1 MSRALVAA
9 VVALVVCH
17 ARSGAAAPV
26 PVAKL
31 GRATRVNVE
40 YSYACAVL
48 ASGHVACW
56 GMPDDRKVAVI
67 SRVPQLVTNL
77 HDAVEIAG
85 RCARRKSGL
94 IACWNRDLVAID
106 VPGTEGARSL
116 MNGDLGVC
124 FVTAAAT
131 AACLPGEG
139 KTAITPLE
147 GLVGIRRLG
156 RKRRSF
162 LCAARTTGE
171 VLCTGNLTKLGL
183 SATDGVATVP
193 SITNAVDVVSLGE
206 DLACAITTAG
216 AVACFGNKMSHL
228 GADAP
233 PPRAHQLYN
242 GECLRYGPKVDCFD
256 SGRGWRPQTLAAAAT
271 DLSCFAN
278 TCCAVLASG
287 AIQCWGSHEY
297 GRLGDG
303 VAVERMPVAK
313 VDKLPA
319 IASLDAGGG
328 VTFARTRDGELYVW
342 GLVGSGPRVAS
353 RLASDVTALAV
364 AGGFALAAHGRDV
377 ELLTPDDAVWRH
389 HKLPALPADIVSLAL
404 DGPGR
409 PRYCAALAD
418 GTTMCSSGDAWEVP
432 VTWQPIS
439 GMRDV
444 VQLSATKDVC
454 GVTRTGTVACFV
466 RPENHTPA
474 TTAAIV
480 PGIDHARRIALPY
493 IELVDGSVV
502 HLADDHG
509 QLAVVPQPALTGIAN
524 ITFGGMWWSATCGV
538 KASQPVCWADDRD
551 YVDTN
556 GILGRDPDAPIG
568 KATPAPVR
576 IGVAATSVSTGET
589 HACAIDPA
597 GAVWCW
603 GNDRNGQLGRGRIV
617 EHPPAVRV
625 VGIGP

>member
-1 MSRALVAA
+1 MVMAL
-9 VVALVVCH
+9 LVCH
-17 ARSGAAAPV
+17 ARGGAAGPV
-26 PVAKL
+26 PVRKL

-48 ASGHVACW
+48 ASGRVACW
-56 GMPDDRKVAVI
+56 GMPDDRKGTEI
-67 SRVPQLVTNL
+67 LRMPQLVTNL
-77 HDAVEIAG
+77 RDAVEIAG

-94 IACWNRDLVAID
+94 IACWNRGLVAID
-106 VPGTEGARSL
+106 IPGTEGARSL
-116 MNGDLGVC
+116 MNSDLGMVC

-131 AACLPGEG
+131 GACLPVEG

-147 GLVGIRRLG
+147 GLVDIRRLG

-162 LCAARTTGE
+162 LCAVRTTGE
-171 VLCTGNLTKLGL
+171 VVCTGNLAKLGL
-183 SATDGVATVP
+183 SATHGVATVP
-193 SITNAVDVVSLGE
+193 SITSAVDVVSLAD
-206 DLACAITTAG
+206 DLACAITKTG
-216 AVACFGNKMSHL
+216 ALACFGDKMSHL
-228 GADAP
+228 GADTP

-242 GECLRYGPKVDCFD
+242 GECLRYGAKVDCFD
-256 SGRGWRPQTLAAAAT
+256 SSHGWLPQTLAAAAT
-271 DLSCFAN
+271 DLSCYAG
-278 TCCAVLASG
+278 TCCAVLADG

-303 VAVERMPVAK
+303 VDVERKAVAK

-328 VTFARTRDGELYVW
+328 VTFARTRDGELHVW

-353 RLASDVTALAV
+353 RLATDVTALAV
-364 AGGFALAAHGRDV
+364 TGGFALAAHGRDV

-389 HKLPALPADIVSLAL
+389 HKLPALPAEIVSLAF
-404 DGPGR
+404 DGPDR

-418 GTTMCSSGDAWEVP
+418 GTTMCSAGDAWEGT

-444 VQLSATKDVC
+444 TQLSATKDVC

-466 RPENHTPA
+466 RPESYALA

-480 PGIDHARRIALPY
+480 PGIDHARRVALPY
-493 IELVDGSVV
+493 IELVDGGVV
-502 HLADDHG
+502 RLANDHG
-509 QLAVVPQPALTGIAN
+509 QLAVIPQPTLTGIAN
-524 ITFGGMWWSATCGV
+524 ITFGGKWWSATCGV
-538 KASQPVCWADDRD
+538 KAGQPVCWADDRD
-551 YVDTN
+551 YVDSH
-556 GILGRDPDAPIG
+556 GLLGRDPGAPID

-576 IGVAATSVSTGET
+576 IGAAATWVSTGET

-603 GNDRNGQLGRGRIV
+603 GDDRNGELGRGRIV
-617 EHPPAVRV
+617 EHPPAVHV